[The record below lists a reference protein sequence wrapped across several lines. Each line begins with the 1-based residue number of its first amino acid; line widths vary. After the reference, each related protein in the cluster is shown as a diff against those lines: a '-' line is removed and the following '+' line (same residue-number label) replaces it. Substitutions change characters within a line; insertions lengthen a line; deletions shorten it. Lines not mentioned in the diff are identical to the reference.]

1 LIDEDAE
8 AEKVFQIVGES
19 EADVKSG
26 KVSVASPT
34 ARADRRDRGR

>member
-1 LIDEDAE
+1 LIDGDAE

-26 KVSVASPT
+26 KVSIASPT
-34 ARADRRDRGR
+34 ARVGRQDRGR